1 MRQQGFV
8 QEVSK
13 GQKEK
18 YEEADDTSNRL
29 SSISQTHFMDQS
41 KVFVAADKKRL
52 KTVRKSKEPLSV
64 EGGVFEIVA
73 SLQAMDE
80 QGQPSTREISVS
92 VSGKKILEQMQ
103 SSGQHVNWHGI
114 KKEEDNAFFG
124 VIVFEISKTL
134 DTPCTC
140 NFGSHSSS
148 TAVVSPT
155 GEGDFKYDINVYYQT
170 AKMRDAPSG
179 VNEPYIHYVFTNE
192 FGQRVA
198 SWQEY
203 E

>member
-18 YEEADDTSNRL
+18 DEEADDTSNRS
-29 SSISQTHFMDQS
+29 SSISQTHFLDQS

-103 SSGQHVNWHGI
+103 SSGQHIHWHGI
-114 KKEEDNAFFG
+114 KKEEDNDFFG
-124 VIVFEISKTL
+124 VFVFEISKTL

-148 TAVVSPT
+148 TAGVSPT
-155 GEGDFKYDINVYYQT
+155 AVLSVQALCGLPIRPLLARG
-170 AKMRDAPSG
+170 AG
-179 VNEPYIHYVFTNE
+179 
-192 FGQRVA
+192 
-198 SWQEY
+198 
-203 E
+203 